1 MSSSRLFD
9 LRFWKTRL
17 PLLASPAGRA
27 AIPNTLKRMLWPR
40 IKAPAAAYRRIVV
53 PRTRLVTIV
62 GSLGKTTTTRAVGA
76 ALGIPSRRVS
86 PHNAFT
92 SVALAALRIRPWHRH
107 AVIEVGIAMP
117 GQMAPYREMLRPDVV
132 VVTSIASEHNRSL
145 RTLEATRTEK
155 AEMLRGL
162 GPTGL
167 AVLNGDDPHVR
178 WMRETTA
185 ARIVTFGLD
194 EGNDV
199 RASDVALDWPHGTTF
214 RVHARGETAV
224 VRTQL
229 VGRIA
234 VYPMLAAIAVG
245 LEEGRTIATM
255 LQALAALEPTS
266 QRLQRVVAPTGAIV
280 LRDEYKSGL
289 ESVESALDVF
299 EAIPARR
306 KIAVLGDVEQC
317 PGKRR
322 DHYRR
327 LGERIGRVA
336 TQAIFL
342 GEDCQAYGAGA
353 TNGGLPRT
361 ATTRAHD
368 DLGTALAALPTDLG
382 EGDVV
387 LVKGRTRQRL
397 ARVVLAL
404 LGRDVRC
411 RVPLC
416 PLGYAECDTCP
427 MLERGWEP
435 GEAESWQ
442 R

>member
-1 MSSSRLFD
+1 MSSSRL
-9 LRFWKTRL
+9 LHPRFWKTRL
-17 PLLASPAGRA
+17 PLLRSPAGRA
-27 AIPNTLKRMLWPR
+27 AIPSTLRRMLWPG
-40 IKAPAAAYRRIVV
+40 IKVPAAAYRRLVV
-53 PRTRLVTIV
+53 PRTRLVAIV
-62 GSLGKTTTTRAVGA
+62 GSLGKTTTTRAVAA

-86 PHNAFT
+86 AHNAFT
-92 SVALAALRIRPWHRH
+92 FVALAALRIRPWHRH

-117 GQMAPYREMLRPDVV
+117 GQMAPYRDMLRPDVV

-155 AEMLRGL
+155 AAMLRDL
-162 GPTGL
+162 GPNGL
-167 AVLNGDDPHVR
+167 AVLNGDDPNVL

-185 ARIVTFGLD
+185 ARIVTFGTG
-194 EGNDV
+194 EQNDV
-199 RASDVALDWPHGTTF
+199 RATDVALDWPHGTTF
-214 RVHARGETAV
+214 RVHARGQTAV
-224 VRTQL
+224 VRMQL
-229 VGRIA
+229 VGPIA

-245 LEEGRTIATM
+245 LHEGRTIAAT
-255 LQALAALEPTS
+255 LPALAGLEPTP

-306 KIAVLGDVEQC
+306 KIAVLGDIEQC

-327 LGERIGRVA
+327 LGERIGRAA

-342 GEDCQAYGAGA
+342 GQNCQAYGAGA
-353 TNGGLPRT
+353 ANGGLPRT

-368 DLGTALAALPTDLG
+368 DLATALAALPTDLG

-411 RVPLC
+411 RVTLC
-416 PLGYAECDTCP
+416 PLGHAECDTCP
-427 MLERGWEP
+427 MLERGWQP